1 MSKALWEFN
10 RSPYEGM
17 LIRRTFRH
25 LFMLIVTVLV
35 GGLLGATLVRFAP
48 GFGVDERELDA
59 RFSDQSIDLLNR
71 ERSAEDDVFRFYGLY
86 LLGATQG
93 DLGDSR
99 SLGRP
104 ISELLAERVPVTF
117 RSVSRGLVVGWCLGL
132 GLALPTVLFSTSIY
146 DFLSSSL
153 SGLFLSLPSALLAL
167 LFLFV
172 GWPAALAIG
181 LVVFPRIFRYARNL
195 LLAASD
201 RPHILAARARG
212 LGKCSVL
219 VRHVLPVAGPEML
232 ALAGVSVSM
241 AFGAAVPIEVICDS
255 PGIGQLAWEAAL
267 GRDLPLL
274 VNLTVL
280 VTAVTVIANA
290 SADLATQAWSPQR
303 Q

>member
-1 MSKALWEFN
+1 
-10 RSPYEGM
+10 M

-25 LFMLIVTVLV
+25 VLMLIVTVLV
-35 GGLLGATLVRFAP
+35 GGFLSATLVRFAP
-48 GFGVDERELDA
+48 GFGIDERELDA
-59 RFSDQSIDLLNR
+59 RFSQQSIDSLNN
-71 ERSAEDDVFRFYGLY
+71 ERSTEENVFHFYWLY
-86 LLGATQG
+86 LLGVAQG
-93 DLGDSR
+93 DLGESR

-104 ISELLAERVPVTF
+104 ISQLLAERVPVTF
-117 RSVSRGLVVGWCLGL
+117 GSVGRGLVIGWFLAL
-132 GLALPTVLFSTSIY
+132 GLALPTVLFSTSFY
-146 DFLSSSL
+146 DLFSSTL

-172 GWPAALAIG
+172 GGPTALAIG

-195 LLAASD
+195 LLAASQ

-212 LGKCSVL
+212 LDKCRVL

-241 AFGAAVPIEVICDS
+241 AFGAAVPVEVICDS
-255 PGIGQLAWEAAL
+255 PGIGQLAWQAAL

-280 VTAVTVIANA
+280 ITAVTVVANGLT
-290 SADLATQAWSPQR
+290 DLAAQAWSPQR

>member
-1 MSKALWEFN
+1 
-10 RSPYEGM
+10 M

-25 LFMLIVTVLV
+25 VLMLIVTVLV
-35 GGLLGATLVRFAP
+35 GGFLSATLVRFAP

-59 RFSDQSIDLLNR
+59 RFSQQSVDSLNN
-71 ERSAEDDVFRFYGLY
+71 ERSTEDNVFHFYWLY
-86 LLGATQG
+86 LLGVAQG
-93 DLGDSR
+93 DLGESR

-104 ISELLAERVPVTF
+104 ISELLVERVPVTF
-117 RSVSRGLVVGWCLGL
+117 SSVGRGLVIGWFLAL
-132 GLALPTVLFSTSIY
+132 GLALPTVLFSTSVY
-146 DFLSSSL
+146 DLFSSTL

-172 GWPAALAIG
+172 GGPAALAIG

-195 LLAASD
+195 LLAAAD

-212 LGKCSVL
+212 LDKCRVL

-241 AFGAAVPIEVICDS
+241 AFGAAVPVEVICDS
-255 PGIGQLAWEAAL
+255 PGMGQLAWEAAL

-280 VTAVTVIANA
+280 ITAVTVVANGLT
-290 SADLATQAWSPQR
+290 DLAAQAWSPQR

>member
-1 MSKALWEFN
+1 MA
-10 RSPYEGM
+10 
-17 LIRRTFRH
+17 IRRTFRH
-25 LFMLIVTVLV
+25 LLMLLATVLV

-48 GFGVDERELDA
+48 GFGVDEHELDA
-59 RFSDQSIDLLNR
+59 RFSQQSIDSLKN
-71 ERSAEDDVFRFYGLY
+71 ERSAEDNVFSFYGLY
-86 LLGATQG
+86 LLGVLQG
-93 DLGDSR
+93 NLGESR

-117 RSVSRGLVVGWCLGL
+117 SSVGCGLVVGWLLGL
-132 GLALPTVLFSTSIY
+132 GLALPTVLFSTSVY
-146 DFLSSSL
+146 DLFSSSL

-172 GWPAALAIG
+172 GGPTALAIG
-181 LVVFPRIFRYARNL
+181 LVIFPRIFRYARNL
-195 LLAASD
+195 LLAAWD

-212 LGKCSVL
+212 LGKCRVL

-241 AFGAAVPIEVICDS
+241 AFGAAVPVEVICDS

-274 VNLTVL
+274 VNLTAL
-280 VTAVTVIANA
+280 VTAVTVIANG
-290 SADLATQAWSPQR
+290 STDLAAQAWRPQW